1 MPLSKEKMREY
12 QKERRAKLKKDPSD
26 IGVIKPGKLKV
37 FGRYRAINPA
47 KRDVPRETNPDLLNR
62 IEALDKRVTM
72 LENRAT
78 HLEVIKVV
86 EQVTKKGKNE
96 LPSGDDAKGLYARV
110 MAQKEARIR
119 GTV

>member
-26 IGVIKPGKLKV
+26 IEVIKPGKLKV
-37 FGRYRAINPA
+37 FRRYRAINPA
-47 KRDVPRETNPDLLNR
+47 KQSVPRETNPELLNR
-62 IEALDKRVTM
+62 IESLEKRVTF

-86 EQVTKKGKNE
+86 EQVTKRSKNE
-96 LPSGDDAKGLYARV
+96 HPSGDDAKSLYARV
-110 MAQKEARIR
+110 MAQKEARLR
-119 GTV
+119 GL